1 MRGRLL
7 RYLFLPLCL
16 AVLSPSLRAQEKR
29 DSLARLVSAQSAQLI
44 EEGSVQYRKVI
55 GPARFLHNGTYL
67 VCDTALWNV
76 NTNIIDAIGHVQL
89 IQDRTRLTSQTLQY
103 VVDDDLAKFRGSLV
117 QLEDKDHNILR
128 TKYLDYN
135 TKDSVAIFQN
145 GGAMRDKDG
154 QIIESQYGSYD
165 GKAGLFIFND
175 EVNMFTDSAFVR
187 TSRLEYNS
195 ELSKAYF
202 GYATDMWQKENMLS
216 ANAGWYDRA
225 NEVFFFRRNVHVMT
239 KAQEAWSDTLYYY
252 RAPNDVEM
260 LGHVELLDTTRNVT
274 ALAGR
279 FEYTDSLSK
288 VRMTRNPAVV
298 SIMEQNEKKDTVFF
312 GGDTL
317 TYRSIPRC
325 DVPEAAVRDAEK
337 RLNDLQGDPVMEYRR
352 AAAEAAAKAA
362 EEAAKND
369 PNRPPDRKTPGNGSQ
384 PGGTPA
390 RTEEKGTEPPVEPG
404 TPATPPRQET
414 SRAVADTLAP
424 LKTPEDSLRTS
435 LDSLGTPSDTLLVPA
450 VADSLA
456 APVDSLSVLPVVDSL
471 AAVTSP
477 SDTLSVTEPPKD
489 TTATSFLWATGH
501 VKLFRRDAQFSC
513 DSLSYNDLDSLVRLY
528 RDPLIFNEGNRQY
541 AADSIYLAIRNRR
554 LDKAHLMSNAFV
566 TTEEEENCYDQ
577 IKGTEMVAY
586 FDSTSVLT
594 RFDALGGAAV
604 LFYLQE
610 NDALATVNKAE
621 SKMLYATFVDGNLD
635 KTYYFEDVKNNAFPV
650 VQLPAEE
657 RELKGF
663 RWNPE
668 RRPQGMEDIT
678 QWKERIS
685 EREEYLAKD
694 RPGFKE
700 TNQYFPG
707 YIDKI
712 YKELARRDSLEAV
725 RSRQKPAAEP
735 PVEEPVADT
744 LSVLP
749 EAGPESI
756 SDSLAV
762 SILPPADS
770 MRMASS
776 DSLAVP
782 ADSLRIPAP
791 ADTLGTQT
799 AVPEDPKVV
808 EKRRKEEQKQQK
820 AQERA
825 RIKAEKQAAREAR
838 WAEEDRKYE
847 EKQAAKAAKKLQKER
862 ARKLR
867 ALRKL
872 ERKAQKEKRIFER
885 YLEKERA
892 RKARREARTAKRG

>member
-16 AVLSPSLRAQEKR
+16 AVLSPSLRAHEKR

-390 RTEEKGTEPPVEPG
+390 QAGKKGTEPPVEPG
-404 TPATPPRQET
+404 TPATPPRQEA
-414 SRAVADTLAP
+414 SRVEADTLAP

-435 LDSLGTPSDTLLVPA
+435 LDSLAT
-450 VADSLA
+450 
-456 APVDSLSVLPVVDSL
+456 PVDSLSVLPVVDSL
-471 AAVTSP
+471 SAVTSP

-749 EAGPESI
+749 EAGPEGI

-770 MRMASS
+770 LTAVPS
-776 DSLAVP
+776 DSLVVP
-782 ADSLRIPAP
+782 VDSLQTPVPVP

-892 RKARREARTAKRG
+892 RKARREAKAAKRG